1 MPHIAIIGAGIGG
14 LTAAALLLKQGWQVT
29 VLEASTYP
37 GGCAGTFYHQGYR
50 FDSGAT
56 LAGGFDANGP
66 HTRLA
71 EMLGLEWKVSPI
83 RDAAWAVH
91 LPEKTVHQY
100 VKPRQWRDEYLTNF
114 PYSKSFWHKQERLA
128 KIAWDISTRDFPF
141 PPATLTEAL
150 RLPLAFRLDTFSA
163 VPYLHRKLRG
173 LLPKQTDAE
182 FKSFVDAQLLI
193 SAQAISNDADALYG
207 STVLDLPRRGVVH
220 VHGGMGGIAETLVDW
235 IVSNG
240 GQVLFRQQVTRL
252 EVKGNRVIAAYTNK
266 GLRVEADAFLG
277 NLTPW
282 ALTNLL
288 GEAAPT
294 SLRREVKRRN
304 PMWGAFVVYAG
315 LDAGIVDQSITHHQ
329 VVMDVNK
336 KLGEGNSVFISLSPL
351 DDPRRAPQGFRTAT
365 MSTHTSVLVWDEF
378 HKKDPAAYEERK
390 AEYAEKILNAAERA
404 LPGFRKAVKLIMP
417 GTPHTYE
424 FFTRRPLGMV
434 GGFPQTSLLHARSP
448 RTGMKNLWLVG
459 DSIFPGQSTAGVTI
473 GAMRVANLVADE
485 LRRSHVN

>member
-1 MPHIAIIGAGIGG
+1 MARRVPYQFSIFQIVLAQAGAVGKDR
-14 LTAAALLLKQGWQVT
+14 L
-29 VLEASTYP
+29 
-37 GGCAGTFYHQGYR
+37 GY
-50 FDSGAT
+50 FH
-56 LAGGFDANGP
+56 P
-66 HTRLA
+66 RLS
-71 EMLGLEWKVSPI
+71 LPSCHLDRSP
-83 RDAAWAVH
+83 A
-91 LPEKTVHQY
+91 P
-100 VKPRQWRDEYLTNF
+100 
-114 PYSKSFWHKQERLA
+114 
-128 KIAWDISTRDFPF
+128 
-141 PPATLTEAL
+141 
-150 RLPLAFRLDTFSA
+150 PLAFRLDTFSA

-193 SAQAISNDADALYG
+193 SAQAISDDADALYG
-207 STVLDLPRRGVVH
+207 STVIDLPRRGVVH